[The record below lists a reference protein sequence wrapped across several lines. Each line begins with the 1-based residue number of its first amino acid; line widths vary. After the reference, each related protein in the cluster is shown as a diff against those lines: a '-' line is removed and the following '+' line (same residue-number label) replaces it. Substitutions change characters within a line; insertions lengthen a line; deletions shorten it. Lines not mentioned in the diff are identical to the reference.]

1 MDKINSIKFDGYKSF
16 PIDKE
21 NEIPIKPYVSVLIGK
36 NNCGKSSC
44 IDALEMVFSPQKG
57 RELRKLFHIISFSV
71 TITDHDVNGYFHR
84 GYRGHDGILGDYNE
98 YGQRFVGK
106 ELYLDLSV
114 SIDRDRSLVKKP
126 KLSENQPNLELPKG
140 KNAWTNVVSQYANI
154 FNYYHFR
161 RINADRDIIPEKE
174 TSEEWLDSSGNGV
187 TNLLRKFVNFSG
199 YDEKLVEELVLG
211 ELNKIMMPDSCF
223 KNIRIQEIESNGEM
237 LWEIFLEETNGKRFA
252 LSKSGSGLK
261 TIILMLVNLYLI
273 PHIKE
278 YKDKK
283 IIYAFEELEN
293 NLHPAL
299 QRRVFE
305 YLYNYAKKNDIQI
318 FITTHSHIAIN
329 TFFDKENT
337 VIYHVE
343 KEESS
348 SKIEIV
354 ENHADKVNVLNDLEV
369 KASDL
374 FQSNGIIWVEGPSDR
389 IYINRWLKEFC
400 GSEFVEGADYQFL
413 YYGGRLISHYTASNP
428 EIEKDLISILTT
440 NRNSAIII
448 DSDRRNKNAKINST
462 KVRIKKEFEEI
473 SGFCWITQGKEI
485 ENYIPT
491 ECLESKFGVSF
502 RKKLGQYDVFPKY
515 IEKQDKNFSNHKVAF
530 AKSISEYI
538 TAENSKTVLDLE
550 KQIKKLYAT
559 IEQWNK

>member
-1 MDKINSIKFDGYKSF
+1 MSKINAVRFDGYKSF
-16 PIDKE
+16 PIDVS
-21 NEIPIKPYVSVLIGK
+21 NEISINPYISVFIGK

-44 IDALEMVFSPQKG
+44 IDVLETAFGGQEEKILHKEFHHLSISTPIKEEFIGRCFSG
-57 RELRKLFHIISFSV
+57 GSWGGHGISGE
-71 TITDHDVNGYFHR
+71 H
-84 GYRGHDGILGDYNE
+84 NE
-98 YGQRFVGK
+98 YGRKFIGK
-106 ELYLDLSV
+106 DIYLELTYGMV
-114 SIDRDRSLVKKP
+114 RDGVREMKI
-126 KLSENQPNLELPKG
+126 SENQPSLELPIG
-140 KNAWTNVVSQYANI
+140 RQLWENMAFYYRNVLKTYR
-154 FNYYHFR
+154 FR

-174 TSEEWLDSSGNGV
+174 TNEELLDSSGNGV

-199 YDEKLVEELVLG
+199 YDEKLVEELLLK

-223 KNIRIQEIESNGEM
+223 KNIRVQEIESNGEI

-261 TIILMLVNLYLI
+261 TIILMLVNLYLM
-273 PHIKE
+273 PHIKD
-278 YKDKK
+278 YKEKK

-305 YLYNYAKKNDIQI
+305 YLYNFAKKNDIQI

-343 KEESS
+343 KEEDF

-354 ENHADKVNVLNDLEV
+354 ENHTDKVNVLNDLEV

-389 IYINRWLKEFC
+389 IYINKWLKEFC
-400 GSEFVEGADYQFL
+400 GSEFVEGSDYQFL

-428 EIEKDLISILTT
+428 EVEKDLISILTT

-448 DSDRRNKNAKINST
+448 DSDRGSKNAKINST

-473 SGFCWITQGKEI
+473 NGFCWITQGKEI

-491 ECLESKFGVSF
+491 ECLERKFGVSF
-502 RKKLGQYDVFPKY
+502 RKKLGQYDLFPKY

-550 KQIKKLYAT
+550 KQIKKLYET

>member
-1 MDKINSIKFDGYKSF
+1 MIIPY
-16 PIDKE
+16 ILIYIKE
-21 NEIPIKPYVSVLIGK
+21 NHFIYSEIS
-36 NNCGKSSC
+36 
-44 IDALEMVFSPQKG
+44 
-57 RELRKLFHIISFSV
+57 
-71 TITDHDVNGYFHR
+71 
-84 GYRGHDGILGDYNE
+84 
-98 YGQRFVGK
+98 
-106 ELYLDLSV
+106 
-114 SIDRDRSLVKKP
+114 
-126 KLSENQPNLELPKG
+126 
-140 KNAWTNVVSQYANI
+140 
-154 FNYYHFR
+154 
-161 RINADRDIIPEKE
+161 
-174 TSEEWLDSSGNGV
+174 
-187 TNLLRKFVNFSG
+187 
-199 YDEKLVEELVLG
+199 
-211 ELNKIMMPDSCF
+211 
-223 KNIRIQEIESNGEM
+223 
-237 LWEIFLEETNGKRFA
+237 
-252 LSKSGSGLK
+252 
-261 TIILMLVNLYLI
+261 
-273 PHIKE
+273 
-278 YKDKK
+278 
-283 IIYAFEELEN
+283 
-293 NLHPAL
+293 
-299 QRRVFE
+299 
-305 YLYNYAKKNDIQI
+305 AKKNDMQI

-343 KEESS
+343 KEASS

-389 IYINRWLKEFC
+389 IYINKWLKEFC
-400 GSEFVEGADYQFL
+400 DSEFVEGADYQFL

-448 DSDRRNKNAKINST
+448 DSDRKNKNAKINST

-502 RKKLGQYDVFPKY
+502 RKKLGQYDLFPKY

-538 TAENSKTVLDLE
+538 TVENSKKVLDLE
-550 KQIKKLYAT
+550 KQIRKLYST

>member
-1 MDKINSIKFDGYKSF
+1 MSKINAVRFDGYKSF
-16 PIDKE
+16 PADI
-21 NEIPIKPYVSVLIGK
+21 NCEISINPYISVFIGK

-44 IDALEMVFSPQKG
+44 IDVLETALGGQKDKILHKEFHHLSISTPIKEEFIGRCFSKGSRGGHGIPGDHNVYGRKFIDKDIYLELTSGMVRDGVREMK
-57 RELRKLFHIISFSV
+57 ISE
-71 TITDHDVNGYFHR
+71 I
-84 GYRGHDGILGDYNE
+84 
-98 YGQRFVGK
+98 
-106 ELYLDLSV
+106 
-114 SIDRDRSLVKKP
+114 
-126 KLSENQPNLELPKG
+126 QPNLELPIG
-140 KNAWTNVVSQYANI
+140 RQLWENMA
-154 FNYYHFR
+154 FYYRDILNTYRFR
-161 RINADRDIIPEKE
+161 RINADRDVVPEKE
-174 TSEEWLDSSGNGV
+174 TNEESLDSNGNGV

-199 YDEKLVEELVLG
+199 YDEKLVEDLLLD

-223 KNIRIQEIESNGEM
+223 KNIRVQEIESNGEF

-261 TIILMLVNLYLI
+261 TIILMLVNIYLV
-273 PHIKE
+273 PHLKE
-278 YKDKK
+278 YKGKK

-305 YLYNYAKKNDIQI
+305 YLYKFAKEKDMQI

-343 KEESS
+343 KEDSS
-348 SKIEIV
+348 SKIEVV

-389 IYINRWLKEFC
+389 IYINKWLKEFC
-400 GSEFVEGADYQFL
+400 GSEFVEGSDYQFL

-428 EIEKDLISILTT
+428 EVEKDLISILTT

-448 DSDRRNKNAKINST
+448 DSDRKSKNAKINST

-473 SGFCWITQGKEI
+473 NGFCWITQGKEI

-491 ECLESKFGVSF
+491 ECLESKFGVVF
-502 RKKLGQYDVFPKY
+502 RKKLGQYDLFPKY

-538 TAENSKTVLDLE
+538 TVENSKKVLDLE
-550 KQIKKLYAT
+550 KQIRKLYST